1 MDDDSEAI
9 PTETMMERPPRGDAG
24 SSQETS
30 SGSVAERQT
39 ITLDGH
45 MPTVLISGI
54 GGATATVPE
63 AARAMAAQRA
73 GITKDNRMARELK
86 SIRSLGSPHYTI
98 ELAGPHDGSD
108 FLTLAFANAD
118 LDLHEMLADPHLH
131 EGISNLDMMRLFG
144 GLVNGVLRIHDQ
156 GFAHG
161 NINPKSVRVVSGENA
176 RWVIR
181 DFNSAGAVLG
191 KDHISGGLF
200 FEYLAPEAM
209 AYATEECNT
218 PVLLR
223 ESIDA
228 YALGQ
233 ICYQVLARDPMP
245 PLSAETRSVE
255 TEVKTRRPTKETILS
270 PELFRPPSPLLFR
283 EHTVRILAGLLH
295 DDPSERLSVRALH
308 EFASFEPLWE
318 SQPSQGQEEHSRTLA
333 PPAQQ
338 EALPQATLGEP
349 EKDKASV
356 DTKRVHRAAWAQPTL
371 TPNNRLRLRRRRRRT
386 STAFGER
393 LG

>member
-181 DFNSAGAVLG
+181 DFNSAG
-191 KDHISGGLF
+191 GL
-200 FEYLAPEAM
+200 
-209 AYATEECNT
+209 
-218 PVLLR
+218 V
-223 ESIDA
+223 
-228 YALGQ
+228 
-233 ICYQVLARDPMP
+233 
-245 PLSAETRSVE
+245 
-255 TEVKTRRPTKETILS
+255 
-270 PELFRPPSPLLFR
+270 
-283 EHTVRILAGLLH
+283 
-295 DDPSERLSVRALH
+295 
-308 EFASFEPLWE
+308 
-318 SQPSQGQEEHSRTLA
+318 
-333 PPAQQ
+333 
-338 EALPQATLGEP
+338 
-349 EKDKASV
+349 
-356 DTKRVHRAAWAQPTL
+356 
-371 TPNNRLRLRRRRRRT
+371 
-386 STAFGER
+386 
-393 LG
+393 